1 MRGDGNGDALPAHI
15 QYDEREEKM
24 KGQRCVCVVLQRVR
38 ITRNRPGLRG
48 KGLTDTQDITRR
60 ELE

>member
-1 MRGDGNGDALPAHI
+1 MR
-15 QYDEREEKM
+15 EREKGKM
-24 KGQRCVCVVLQRVR
+24 KGQSCVILYCVR
-38 ITRNRPGLRG
+38 ITRNRHGLRG